1 MTRSPSLNTFSLF
14 PGPNYYIGFICF
26 VSVLLSQTHSQAL
39 SLSAIHP
46 SDTVSHIRKH
56 HFHFF
61 LGYLHPGN
69 LDSPTPV
76 CFICFL
82 SHLFPES
89 NLFLFF
95 LLFSH
100 FSRPH
105 PPVVSHQK
113 IYMGPNIS

>member
-1 MTRSPSLNTFSLF
+1 MTRSPSLNNFSLF

-61 LGYLHPGN
+61 SWIPTFWKPRFSYSCLFYL
-69 LDSPTPV
+69 LSESP
-76 CFICFL
+76 
-82 SHLFPES
+82 
-89 NLFLFF
+89 
-95 LLFSH
+95 
-100 FSRPH
+100 
-105 PPVVSHQK
+105 
-113 IYMGPNIS
+113 IS